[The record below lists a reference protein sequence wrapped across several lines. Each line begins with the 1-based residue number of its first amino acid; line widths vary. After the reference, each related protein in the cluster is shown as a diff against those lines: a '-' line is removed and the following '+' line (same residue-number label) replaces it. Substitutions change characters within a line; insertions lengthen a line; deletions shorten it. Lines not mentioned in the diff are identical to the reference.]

1 MTVVHGVSEIKR
13 NVIMI
18 RWLGWERHE
27 INPTIWLIR
36 QKGKHNLGVRRAEL
50 VNYVREESTAAS
62 IKVGILT
69 CEIPG

>member
-1 MTVVHGVSEIKR
+1 MTVEHGVSEIKR

-36 QKGKHNLGVRRAEL
+36 QRA
-50 VNYVREESTAAS
+50 N
-62 IKVGILT
+62 II
-69 CEIPG
+69 